1 VVEDQP
7 AQQAALRV
15 TLGARG
21 YGVEVAST
29 GVEALELV
37 GLINPDVILLDL
49 GLPDCDG
56 LDVLVDLTRCTRS
69 PIIVVTADDVDD
81 RMVRALD
88 GGAVDYVV
96 KPFSA
101 DVLLARVR
109 VSLRHA
115 TAVAQLVEERTLTCG
130 DVVVDLAAHQVTVG
144 GEVVECHPKPFDL
157 LVALMRNEGRL
168 MTQPT
173 LIRTLYGYDAKK
185 DQVYNL
191 RTAVSKVRR
200 LLGEGPDRP
209 VLITEQRAGYRLV
222 APQP

>member
-1 VVEDQP
+1 VIEDQP
-7 AQQAALRV
+7 AQQAALRMV
-15 TLGARG
+15 LSSRG
-21 YGVEVAST
+21 YGVELVST
-29 GVEALELV
+29 GLQALAQV
-37 GLINPDVILLDL
+37 GLVNPDLILLDL
-49 GLPDCDG
+49 GLPDADG
-56 LDVLVDLTRCTRS
+56 LDVLDDLAKSTRS
-69 PIIVVTADDVDD
+69 PVIVVTADGVDD

-88 GGAVDYVV
+88 AGASDYIL
-96 KPFSA
+96 KPFST

-109 VSLRHA
+109 VALRHA
-115 TAVAQLVEERTLTCG
+115 TAVAHIVEERSLTCG

-144 GEVVECHPKPFDL
+144 GEVVEFHPKPFDL

-173 LIRTLYGYDAKK
+173 LIRALYGYDARK

-209 VLITEQRAGYRLV
+209 VLITEQRAGYRLM
-222 APQP
+222 APGS